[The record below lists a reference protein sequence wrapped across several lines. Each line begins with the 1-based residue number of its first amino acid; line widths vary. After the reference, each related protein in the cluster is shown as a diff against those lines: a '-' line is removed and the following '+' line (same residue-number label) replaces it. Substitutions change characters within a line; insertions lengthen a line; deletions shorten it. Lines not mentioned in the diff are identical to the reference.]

1 MKTGLA
7 PLLALLFFY
16 FPAAAQPANLI
27 TNSSLEEGTN
37 SPSAWILSGSGEW
50 TTDAQ
55 SGSRSLC
62 VTDDGTQDSFWR
74 YDSPPVRP
82 GRVYRLSFYAKG
94 TGSGSCGISGLN
106 VANFDFQPSE
116 QWSLHSFTFTTP
128 KDLNDVFLRL
138 GQWSRR
144 GTIWFDAI
152 TLAEVHPRP
161 QQQGPL
167 LLGEGESLHGNQY
180 RFAAPLAAKG
190 TNYSRPLLETTTG
203 FNSDRWTFGPG
214 TYVVYKHQIGPA
226 RIEEARIS
234 IQINYYL
241 SGSCQVEAGTDGRQW
256 QSLGQLE
263 GKKDQAFPLPA
274 ELLPAPVIYVRLIS
288 SGSFQIDRYGF
299 EARLNQSFPQIQGS
313 TFFLQNDTTSDRLA
327 VTILSLDDL
336 LPGDDKNLRCTVQN
350 KTDKALAL
358 VAELAIRT
366 AGGTPQPIAAPS
378 SFLLSPQQT
387 QEISLPYTLRSAGE
401 FTLDFALRRGPEVLY
416 QASTPFR
423 VPSLYDGSY
432 GYHLE
437 ENESLQL
444 WWCESTYKVS
454 RQRPAP
460 SPQSQKPVQ
469 IAAARGEYEPVQIV
483 LRPKKN
489 LEGVQLAVVSENP
502 LWQDAF
508 QLYQVYY
515 HYIHHATDALGC
527 VGWWPD
533 ALPAWNEP
541 LNLTGGENQPGW
553 LLVKVPLN
561 CPAGDHQVQVTIRAK
576 DMEPVTLPVQI
587 HVYDFEMPASPH
599 IVSAFGLDAGPVNQY
614 HNLQTAEEQRQV
626 WDLYLQSFR
635 EHRLTPYNFAPYDP
649 IQVHFECTVWE
660 GGQIVSEDPAG
671 GQSCL
676 KLIDENP
683 SQNVA
688 CSTSYL
694 IPVTKDTEYRL
705 AWKAKTQNAG
715 QEYQVTLSTCDAEG
729 RWISGHNLDL
739 AYSGSG
745 QWQSQQTTL
754 IPTQR
759 SPQAAFVKL
768 SLWPVLWKEGGS
780 TVGTAWFDDISL
792 AQAGD
797 DTNLIRNPGFELDN
811 FQPNVTVDFTRW
823 DQQARQ
829 YLDEYGFT
837 SFRLDLQGMGSG
849 CQFGTSLG
857 QIGPFP
863 QGSPQYRQI
872 FQKYCLQL
880 QNHLEQRGW
889 LDKAYIYWFDE
900 PEPKD
905 YEFVKNGMEEIKLAG
920 PKLPRMLTEE
930 PGEHLA
936 GSVDIWCPILHMF
949 DPAAAAQRQQLGEK
963 IWWYVCTGPK
973 QPYPGLFI
981 DHDAVELRIW
991 QWMSWK
997 WNVQGILVW
1006 ASNYWSSPCA
1016 FPSPKTQ
1023 NPWQD
1028 PMSYVSGYGGE
1039 PTGYIGYWG
1048 NGDGRFLYPVNR
1060 DVENDKRKFLA
1071 GPVSSFRW
1079 EMLRE
1084 GLEDYEYFWILKDL
1098 VNKARTDEK
1107 SNLDLQEIESLLTV
1121 PENIVADL
1129 TTFTRDPQPLYQY
1142 RAKLAEAIETL
1153 SRRP

>member
-27 TNSSLEEGTN
+27 ANGSFEEGTDF
-37 SPSAWILSGSGEW
+37 PSGWSLSGTGEW
-50 TTDAQ
+50 SAEAQ
-55 SGSRSLC
+55 AGSRSLC
-62 VTDDGTQDSFWR
+62 ITGDGTGDSYWK
-74 YDSPPVRP
+74 YDSLPVQA
-82 GRVYRLSFYAKG
+82 GVVYRLSFYAKG
-94 TGSGSCGISGLN
+94 TGSGGCGISGLN

-116 QWSLHSFTFTTP
+116 QWAFHSFIFAAP
-128 KDLNDVFLRL
+128 RHLNEVFLRL
-138 GQWSRR
+138 GQWTRQ
-144 GTIWFDAI
+144 GTIWFDEV
-152 TLAEVHPRP
+152 TLTEVHPLP
-161 QQQGPL
+161 QAQGQIS
-167 LLGEGESLHGNQY
+167 LGDGESLRGNQY

-190 TNYSRPLLETTTG
+190 TNYSRPLLEATAR
-203 FNSDRWTFGPG
+203 FNSDRWSFDPG
-214 TYVVYKHQIGPA
+214 TYVIYKHQIGPA

-234 IQINYYL
+234 IQINHYL
-241 SGSCQVEAGTDGRQW
+241 SGVCRVEVSTDGRQW
-256 QSLGQLE
+256 QNLGQLE
-263 GKKDQAFPLPA
+263 GKEDRTFPLPA
-274 ELLPAPVIYVRLIS
+274 ELLPAPVVYVRLS
-288 SGSFQIDRYGF
+288 STGSLQIDRYGF
-299 EARLNQSFPQIQGS
+299 EARLNQTLPDMQGS
-313 TFFLQNDTTSDRLA
+313 TFFLQSNIESNQLGVA
-327 VTILSLDDL
+327 ILSLDDL
-336 LPGDDKNLRCTVQN
+336 LPGDQKKLRCTVQN
-350 KTDKALAL
+350 KTDKALAI
-358 VAELAIRT
+358 VAELAART
-366 AGGTPQPIAAPS
+366 ASGTSQPLAAP
-378 SFLLSPQQT
+378 FPFPLSPGQS

-401 FTLDFALRRGPEVLY
+401 FTLDLALRRGPEVLY
-416 QASTPFR
+416 QASVPFR

-432 GYHLE
+432 GYFLQ
-437 ENESLQL
+437 ENAALQL

-460 SPQSQKPVQ
+460 APEYRKPVQ

-483 LRPKKN
+483 LRPKEN
-489 LEGVQLAVVSENP
+489 LEGVQLAVVSEDP

-508 QLYQVYY
+508 QLSQVYY
-515 HYIHHATDALGC
+515 HYVHHATDALGC

-533 ALPAWNEP
+533 ALPAWNKP
-541 LNLTGGENQPGW
+541 LNLSGGENQPGW
-553 LLVKVPLN
+553 LLVKVPRD
-561 CPAGDHQVQVTIRAK
+561 CPAGNHQVQLKIQARG
-576 DMEPVTLPVQI
+576 MEPVTLPVQI

-599 IVSAFGLDAGPVNQY
+599 IVSAFGLDAGPINQY

-649 IQVHFECTVWE
+649 IGVKFDCTIWE
-660 GGQIVSEDPAG
+660 GGQIVSDDPAAG

-676 KLIDENP
+676 KLIDEDP
-683 SQNVA
+683 SRNVD

-694 IPVTKDTEYRL
+694 IPVEKDAEYRL
-705 AWKAKTQNAG
+705 AWKARTEKAG
-715 QEYQVTLSTCDAEG
+715 QEYLVTLSTCDAEG

-739 AYSGSG
+739 AYAGNG
-745 QWQSQQTTL
+745 QWQLEETVVN
-754 IPTQR
+754 PTQQ

-768 SLWPVLWKEGGS
+768 ALRPALWREDGS
-780 TVGTAWFDDISL
+780 TVGTAWFDDVSL
-792 AQAGD
+792 TQAGD
-797 DTNLIRNPGFELDN
+797 NTNLIRNAGFESEN
-811 FQPNVTVDFTRW
+811 FQPDVTVDFTRW
-823 DQQARQ
+823 DEQART

-849 CQFGTSLG
+849 CQFGTNLG
-857 QIGPFP
+857 QIGMFQ
-863 QGSPQYRQI
+863 QGTPEYRQI

-880 QNHLEQRGW
+880 QDHLEQQGW

-900 PEPKD
+900 PEEKD
-905 YEFVKNGMEEIKLAG
+905 YEFVKNGMEEIRLVG

-949 DPAAAAQRQQLGEK
+949 DPVAAARRQQLGEK
-963 IWWYVCTGPK
+963 IWWYVCTGPR

-991 QWMSWK
+991 LWMSWK

-1016 FPSPKTQ
+1016 FPPPKNQ

-1028 PMSYVSGYGGE
+1028 PMSYVSGYAGE
-1039 PTGYIGYWG
+1039 PTGTIGYWG
-1048 NGDGRFLYPVNR
+1048 NGDGRFLYPANR

-1084 GLEDYEYFWILKDL
+1084 GLEDYEYFWLL
-1098 VNKARTDEK
+1098 QERLQKARTQGSSAADFEEY
-1107 SNLDLQEIESLLTV
+1107 QQLLAI
-1121 PENIVADL
+1121 PEPIV
-1129 TTFTRDPQPLYQY
+1129 TNRTHFSRDPQPLYQY
-1142 RAKLAEAIETL
+1142 RAKLAEAIERL
-1153 SRRP
+1153 SR